1 MRTKTLA
8 PAVALATGLSVLL
21 AGCVSAPAPRR
32 SDEAWTPP
40 SNAQRPDDVWHDIR
54 AQQPDLSRPLTLAE
68 ITDVALRNNPAT
80 RKAWSEARAASAQ
93 VRQAEGYFMPTV
105 TGVAQVN
112 RGGVAS
118 DSDLIRSDYLSYGP
132 GVQVNYLI
140 FNFGGGRQAAVEQAL
155 QTVYAA
161 NFAFNSALQDAVLNA
176 QLAYHGVVGAQAAVE
191 AATSGVTDA
200 ETVLDA
206 ARTRLNA
213 GLGVELDVLQA
224 QAGFDQARYALADAE
239 GSLASARGLL
249 AQAMALPA
257 DTPVQVMAPAG
268 ELPAELPQTDMRRLI
283 DEALACRPDIAALRA
298 TRAARDANVR
308 VTDSPRWPSL
318 FFNGS
323 AFHNEFD
330 TYSGATGDHQS
341 PYSAALSLQWTLFDG
356 LQTASARDA
365 AQAQAQA
372 AREALHQAELAASA
386 DVWNRYQQYRTALN
400 RYRFAAASLESATAS
415 HGLAVDSYK
424 AGLTGILD
432 VLTADTQLAQARSL
446 VVGARQDI
454 FAALVQLAHATGRL
468 EAGIGPQAGT
478 ATPLSMDKERQR

>member
-1 MRTKTLA
+1 MKAKVVA
-8 PAVALATGLSVLL
+8 PAVALAAGLTVLL
-21 AGCVSAPAPRR
+21 AGCVSAPAPKR
-32 SDEAWTPP
+32 SDEAWVPP
-40 SNAQRPDDVWHDIR
+40 SDAQRADDVWRDIR

-68 ITDVALRNNPAT
+68 ITDIALRNNPAT

-105 TGVAQVN
+105 TGVAQAN
-112 RGGVAS
+112 RGGVSTDA
-118 DSDLIRSDYLSYGP
+118 DMIRSDYLSYGP

-161 NFAFNSALQDAVLNA
+161 NFAFNNTLQGAVLNA

-200 ETVLDA
+200 ETVMEA

-224 QAGFDQARYALADAE
+224 QAGLDQARYALASAE
-239 GSLASARGLL
+239 GALASARGLL

-257 DTPVQVMAPAG
+257 DTPIQVAAPAG
-268 ELPAELPQTDMRRLI
+268 ELPAELPQTDMRRLT
-283 DEALACRPDIAALRA
+283 DEALAHRPDIAALRA

-308 VTDSPRWPSL
+308 VTGSPRWPSL
-318 FFNGS
+318 YLNGS
-323 AFHNEFD
+323 AFRNEYE
-330 TYSGATGDHQS
+330 TYTGTTGDHQA

-356 LQTASARDA
+356 FQTASARDA
-365 AQAQAQA
+365 ALAQAQA

-400 RYRFAAASLESATAS
+400 RHRFAAASLESAKAS

-424 AGLTGILD
+424 AGLIGVLD
-432 VLTADTQLAQARSL
+432 VLAADTQLAQARSQL
-446 VVGARQDI
+446 VGARQDI
-454 FAALVQLAHATGRL
+454 FAALAQLAYATGRL
-468 EAGIGPQAGT
+468 ESGTNPQPGT
-478 ATPLSMDKERQR
+478 VTPSSTDKERKP